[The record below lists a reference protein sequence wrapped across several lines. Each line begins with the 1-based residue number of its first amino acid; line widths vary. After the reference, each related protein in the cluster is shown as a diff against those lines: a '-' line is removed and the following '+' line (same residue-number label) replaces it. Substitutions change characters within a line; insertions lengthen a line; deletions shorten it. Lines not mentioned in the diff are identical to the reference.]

1 MAGPRLSIV
10 VPAYNEA
17 ARIGATLIGVHAYLV
32 KQSCNAEI
40 IVVDDGSTDRTA
52 DVVRSE
58 FPAVQVISYPE
69 NRGKGHAVRTGM
81 LAAKGE
87 VRLFFDADG
96 STPIEELDK
105 ALPRFDAGADI
116 VIGSRMVQGA
126 NVLVHQRW
134 LRERVGRFYNV
145 VLLALGLTRMR
156 DTQCGFKAFT
166 ARATEICFTRQTME
180 RFSFD
185 VEVLCIGQRHGLRIV
200 EVPVRWINSPDTRV
214 HIVRDAIPTLR
225 DLLAIRRNML
235 RGVYD

>member
-1 MAGPRLSIV
+1 MSGPRLSV
-10 VPAYNEA
+10 VIPAYNEA
-17 ARIGATLIGVHAYLV
+17 KRIGATLIDVHAYLV
-32 KQSCNAEI
+32 KQSCSAEI
-40 IVVDDGSTDRTA
+40 IVVDDGSADRTA

-58 FPAVQVISYPE
+58 FPAVHVISYSE

-105 ALPRFDAGADI
+105 ALPHFDAGADI

-126 NVLVHQRW
+126 NVLVHQHW

-185 VEVLCIGQRHGLRIV
+185 VEALCIAQRHGLRIV
-200 EVPVRWINSPDTRV
+200 EVPVRWIISPDTRV
-214 HIVRDAIPTLR
+214 HMVRDAVSTLR
-225 DLLAIRRNML
+225 DLLAIRRNLL